1 MINSETNFNDINKAN
16 FEQSEED
23 CRKIFRRLVDKTNE
37 YNQVSDEAPRKEL
50 LRQECYSLGLMA
62 EGALRFMVTCWM
74 YRERFATEPFWLLRP
89 AWVKEL
95 AGPV

>member
-1 MINSETNFNDINKAN
+1 MSTIETNINDISKGN
-16 FEQSEED
+16 FEKAEED
-23 CRKIFRRLVDKTNE
+23 CRQAFRRLIDKVSE
-37 YNQVSDEAPRKEL
+37 YSQVSDKAPRKEL
-50 LRQECYSLGLMA
+50 LRQECYSLWLMA